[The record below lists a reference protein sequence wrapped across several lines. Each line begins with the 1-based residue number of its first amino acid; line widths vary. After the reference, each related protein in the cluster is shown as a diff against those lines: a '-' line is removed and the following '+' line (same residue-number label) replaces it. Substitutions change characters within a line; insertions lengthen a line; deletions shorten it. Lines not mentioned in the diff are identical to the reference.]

1 MKQPPR
7 PPEPSPEYLEANDLQ
22 YLKADELY
30 FSSLRNRFGLFES
43 KIFVF
48 KADERIAELRPV
60 LDLVFK
66 RRGPDETV
74 GKESPEFSALD
85 IGCGEG
91 DLLLTLAQHYRVGL
105 CEGIDI
111 SATKLK
117 IAVENFKSL
126 KVSAAVQQEDRLL
139 AREIK
144 SFLTTCPKNLL
155 FEQDLRL
162 FHRFFE
168 TVSEA
173 NQASKAN
180 GSRPAD
186 CDLSGVTINFKMQN
200 VFSYDGKSR
209 FQTVFLLRMTKW
221 VFLTMGKKSLKM
233 LLLKALRWVAENG
246 LLVIS
251 KVGKAS
257 FKQTARVVHKKEN
270 TTYLFGRHQAALGE
284 FMEMNGLEELGFID
298 EYPALKKAYWV
309 LTRKENTFW
318 NEAHEEAKGR
328 LPRDY

>member
-7 PPEPSPEYLEANDLQ
+7 PPEPPSEYLEANDLQ
-22 YLKADELY
+22 YLKADDLY
-30 FSSLRNRFGLFES
+30 FSKLRNRFGLFES

-48 KADERIAELRPV
+48 KVDERVKELKPV

-66 RRGPDETV
+66 RRGVDDAV
-74 GKESPEFSALD
+74 GKEPFEFSALD

-91 DLLLTLAQHYRVGL
+91 DLLLTLAQNYRVGL

-117 IAVENFKSL
+117 IAVQNFKSL
-126 KVSAAVQQEDRLL
+126 KVSASVQEEDRQL

-168 TVSEA
+168 TVNEA
-173 NQASKAN
+173 SQNLRPN
-180 GSRPAD
+180 GSQLTEN
-186 CDLSGVTINFKMQN
+186 DLSGVTINFKMQN
-200 VFSYDGKSR
+200 VFSYEGRSK

-221 VFLTMGKKSLKM
+221 VYLTMGEESLKM
-233 LLLKALRWVAENG
+233 LLLKSVQRVAENG
-246 LLVIS
+246 LLIIS
-251 KVGKAS
+251 KVSKAS

-284 FMEMNGLEELGFID
+284 FMERNGLEELGFID
-298 EYPALKKAYWV
+298 DYPCLKKAYWV

-318 NEAHEEAKGR
+318 SEAHEEAKGR
-328 LPRDY
+328 SS